1 MEKAIGAF
9 SELGW
14 EKVPNWECIL
24 VHRTQ
29 GLFLSI
35 YVDDIKMA
43 GKKQNM
49 SQPNETIIEQFSM
62 MFESRISAG
71 AAEKLHGWEKTSRKD
86 GRVVI

>member
-1 MEKAIGAF
+1 MGKAIGAL

-43 GKKQNM
+43 GKKQKYV
-49 SQPNETIIEQFSM
+49 SHVEEID
-62 MFESRISAG
+62 
-71 AAEKLHGWEKTSRKD
+71 KKKC
-86 GRVVI
+86 

>member
-1 MEKAIGAF
+1 MGKAIGAL

-49 SQPNETIIEQFSM
+49 SPM
-62 MFESRISAG
+62 WK
-71 AAEKLHGWEKTSRKD
+71 KLIKKS
-86 GRVVI
+86 

>member
-1 MEKAIGAF
+1 MGKAIGAF

-24 VHRTQ
+24 VRRKQ
-29 GLFLSI
+29 GLFLSL

-49 SQPNETIIEQFSM
+49 SPMWKKWMKHVDSIKK
-62 MFESRISAG
+62 
-71 AAEKLHGWEKTSRKD
+71 KLILANQQHFLTTY
-86 GRVVI
+86 I